1 MALSK
6 DIEFNGI
13 QVENAYIKVENVT
26 VEKDSMT
33 AMVTWRAKANSAPLQ
48 NKTYGL
54 EYDIN
59 GKNPLSQA
67 YEKLKALPEFD
78 AATNV

>member
-6 DIEFNGI
+6 NVEFNGI
-13 QVENAYIKVENVT
+13 QIQGAYIKVENVT

-33 AMVTWRAKANSAPLQ
+33 ATVIWRANANSSPLK
-48 NKTYGL
+48 NSSYGL

-59 GKNPLSQA
+59 GKNPLAQA
-67 YEKLKALPEFD
+67 YEKLKALSEFD
-78 AATNV
+78 GASNA

>member
-6 DIEFNGI
+6 NVEFNGI
-13 QVENAYIKVENVT
+13 QVQSAYVKVENVT

-33 AMVTWRAKANSAPLQ
+33 ATVIWRANANSAPLQ

-59 GKNPLSQA
+59 GKNPLAQA
-67 YEKLKALPEFD
+67 YEKLKTLPEFD
-78 AATNV
+78 GATDV

>member
-6 DIEFNGI
+6 DLEFNGI
-13 QVENAYIKVENVT
+13 QVQNAYVKVENVT

-33 AMVTWRAKANSAPLQ
+33 ATVIWRANANSAPLQ
-48 NKTYGL
+48 NKSYSF

-59 GKNPLSQA
+59 GKNPLAQA
-67 YEKLKALPEFD
+67 YDRLKALPEFAGAVD
-78 AATNV
+78 C